1 MKGPGI
7 LGTIGL
13 AGTLLFAIP
22 VVLIGVEK
30 LLAGDVTL
38 GAVFLGIAALMVGL
52 QQYLTTPAD
61 LPGDALGKVVGA
73 IAKDPD
79 EEE

>member
-1 MKGPGI
+1 M
-7 LGTIGL
+7 GTIGL

-30 LLAGDVTL
+30 LIAGETTL

-52 QQYLTTPAD
+52 QQFLTTPAD
-61 LPGDALGKVVGA
+61 LPGSLVSKVVGVV
-73 IAKDPD
+73 AKDP
-79 EEE
+79 EEKE

>member
-13 AGTLLFAIP
+13 AGTLIFAIP
-22 VVLIGVEK
+22 VVLIGIEK

-38 GAVFLGIAALMVGL
+38 GVLFLGIAALMVGL
-52 QQYLTTPAD
+52 QQFLSTPAD
-61 LPGDALGKVVGA
+61 LPGDALGKVVGT
-73 IAKDPD
+73 IAKDP
-79 EEE
+79 EEKE

>member
-13 AGTLLFAIP
+13 AGTLIFAIP

-30 LLAGDVTL
+30 LIEGDPLGVGFLA
-38 GAVFLGIAALMVGL
+38 IAALMVGL
-52 QQYLTTPAD
+52 QQFLTTPAD
-61 LPGDALGKVVGA
+61 LPGNALGKVVGA

-79 EEE
+79 DEKE